1 MPIHKPHRQE
11 KKKKKW
17 KNLLF
22 LNRKNHW
29 RINTQRGCPQETNTQ
44 AEFWQKAQQRGTI
57 LECMGFFKIWFWL
70 TSMGRAHDI
79 LSYVGFYHGS
89 HSFVHLHN
97 LTCLFWQWHKIVHK
111 TQSQR
116 RVRVAQP
123 MAPREVVFWKGNW
136 FKKLPDP
143 KFQAWVRL
151 SACVWLWDGV
161 CPCCHLLKGLSHR
174 VLFVRTNR
182 PATEDGRRE
191 LIPQTCSDGLSSK
204 KHGLDH
210 LPNPIQPQTPDT
222 PPPSTQLS
230 KQDRACPVIFTQNIT
245 SAGFAQI
252 HCGGMVEHASTNAL
266 RPLSEGAG
274 LQHRQARTPHVR
286 FAQQPLNSPD
296 SENNALQTCELIC
309 SRQPAE
315 VKGKLMEKLPSP
327 FPSVYVV

>member
-204 KHGLDH
+204 KHRLDH
-210 LPNPIQPQTPDT
+210 LPNPIQPQIPDT
-222 PPPSTQLS
+222 PPPAHSLVSRTVHVPSYSPKIIHL
-230 KQDRACPVIFTQNIT
+230 RALHKFIAVGWW
-245 SAGFAQI
+245 S
-252 HCGGMVEHASTNAL
+252 M
-266 RPLSEGAG
+266 
-274 LQHRQARTPHVR
+274 QARMPSGRSRRGPAFNTGR
-286 FAQQPLNSPD
+286 R
-296 SENNALQTCELIC
+296 ERRTCDLH
-309 SRQPAE
+309 S
-315 VKGKLMEKLPSP
+315 SH
-327 FPSVYVV
+327 